1 VKPGMT
7 GSFESLLKIAE
18 SQDAVFSVSRLTKHI
33 KSLIETDP
41 LLENFLVRGE
51 ISNFTRHSQG
61 HLYFSLKDEASQLRC
76 VMFLRNAGTL
86 DFHPEDGQEVTALGA
101 LSVYEK
107 RGEYQMY
114 VRAMQLTGAG
124 ALFQEFE
131 KLKQRLEK
139 EGLFD
144 PAKKKDIPK
153 FPARMAI
160 VTSPTGAA
168 VRDVINIIS
177 RRFPAVEVTIVPAV
191 VQGADA
197 PESIIK
203 ALRRAD
209 SLPDVDTIL
218 LVRGGGSMEDLWG
231 FNDEKLAREI
241 FSCRVPIISGVGHET
256 DFTIADFVAD
266 LRAPTPSAAA
276 EIAVPD
282 LAEIKQKIRIA
293 EQRMKG
299 KFTDALRYYKSDLK
313 AASASISPKRLLE
326 ILDRRRQLVDDHER
340 DVLSGWSRFVER
352 RTREMEN
359 LEGKLTALDPTRV
372 LSRGYSICRD
382 EATGRII
389 KTVSQVANGKLL
401 RTTVS
406 DGDVMSRVDAAASA
420 GQKSLE
426 FDRQ

>member
-1 VKPGMT
+1 MT